1 MAKTSNMAKTNN
13 MAQIN
18 NMAQT
23 NNMAKVKDLAQIMA
37 QTNMASMVAIIDNI
51 LARLLDN
58 SRLDRISLTP
68 ALYVVKKATG
78 EMTAPP

>member
-1 MAKTSNMAKTNN
+1 

-18 NMAQT
+18 PD
-23 NNMAKVKDLAQIMA
+23 MAKISSMAIIDNVAQIMA
-37 QTNMASMVAIIDNI
+37 RTSMANVMAQAKEANTTIIDNI
-51 LARLLDN
+51 LARPLDN
-58 SRLDRISLTP
+58 SPLDRMSLTP

>member
-1 MAKTSNMAKTNN
+1 MAQINPDMAKISSMAIIDN
-13 MAQIN
+13 MAQILARTSMS
-18 NMAQT
+18 NMIVQT
-23 NNMAKVKDLAQIMA
+23 KEANTI
-37 QTNMASMVAIIDNI
+37 IIDNI
-51 LARLLDN
+51 LARPLNN

>member
-37 QTNMASMVAIIDNI
+37 QTNMASMVAIIGNI
-51 LARLLDN
+51 LARPLDN
-58 SRLDRISLTP
+58 SRLGRISLTP
-68 ALYVVKKATG
+68 ALYAVKKATG